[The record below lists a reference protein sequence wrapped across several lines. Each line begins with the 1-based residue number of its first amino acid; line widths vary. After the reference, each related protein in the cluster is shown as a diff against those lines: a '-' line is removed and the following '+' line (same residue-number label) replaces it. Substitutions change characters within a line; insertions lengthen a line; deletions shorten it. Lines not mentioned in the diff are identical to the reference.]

1 MHVLIQRCGV
11 FCFKSTQHNLQPNTR
26 MKVAFIYYFE
36 DTQKSAI
43 QAVKIKACISSPPK
57 SQALLLQNLLVCTS
71 PLAFLA
77 VWLPHLPHLLGLQL
91 CTFNSPLPES
101 STSPRRARTRPHAM
115 LGARLLF
122 QLCGASYR
130 RRAFLASSRLF
141 PHVSGRH

>member
-1 MHVLIQRCGV
+1 MGFFAL
-11 FCFKSTQHNLQPNTR
+11 KTTQHSLQPNMRT
-26 MKVAFIYYFE
+26 KVSFICYFE
-36 DTQKSAI
+36 DTPKSDI

-57 SQALLLQNLLVCTS
+57 SQALLLRNLLVCTS
-71 PLAFLA
+71 PLASLA
-77 VWLPHLPHLLGLQL
+77 VRLPHLPHLLGLQL
-91 CTFNSPLPES
+91 CTFNSPFPET

-130 RRAFLASSRLF
+130 RRPFVASSRLF